1 MAPPG
6 YLDECV
12 DRELAPALRGRG
24 FTVRT
29 ASDAGMLGKSD
40 EEQLLHAGREGLA
53 LPTHNG
59 RHFRRLHR
67 RFLAEGRSHGG
78 VLVLPQTSE
87 LPQLAV
93 RSATMLDWLGLLGAV
108 QSRFLS
114 WGDVQLQLTQGMKLA
129 GYTDAEHRLALG
141 RSG

>member
-12 DRELAPALRGRG
+12 DRELAPTLRGRG
-24 FTVRT
+24 FMVRT
-29 ASDAGMLGKSD
+29 ASEAGMLGKSA
-40 EEQLLHAGREGLA
+40 EEQRLYAGRQGLA
-53 LPTHNG
+53 LLTHNG

-67 RFLAEGRSHGG
+67 RCVVEGRSHGG

-87 LPQLAV
+87 PLQLAL
-93 RSATMLDWLGLLGAV
+93 RSAMMLNWLGLLGGV
-108 QSRFLS
+108 PSRFLS
-114 WGDVQLQLTQGMKLA
+114 WGDLLFQLTQGMKLA
-129 GYTDAEHRLALG
+129 GYADAEHRLALG